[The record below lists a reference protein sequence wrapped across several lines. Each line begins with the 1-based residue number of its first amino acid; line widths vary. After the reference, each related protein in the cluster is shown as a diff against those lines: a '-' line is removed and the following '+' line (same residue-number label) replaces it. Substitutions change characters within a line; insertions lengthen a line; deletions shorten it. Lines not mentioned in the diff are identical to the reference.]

1 MSNRPGRPP
10 LDAADTP
17 SVRLTL
23 TLSPQRYDA
32 VYRTATAARQS
43 VPEYIRATLA
53 KELKNR
59 NSPGRD
65 PSR

>member
-1 MSNRPGRPP
+1 MSKRPGRKP
-10 LDAADTP
+10 LDPSDAP

-23 TLSPQRYDA
+23 TLSATRYDA

-43 VPEYIRATLA
+43 VPEYLRAVLSR
-53 KELKNR
+53 ELKNL
-59 NSPGRD
+59 NSRLRD